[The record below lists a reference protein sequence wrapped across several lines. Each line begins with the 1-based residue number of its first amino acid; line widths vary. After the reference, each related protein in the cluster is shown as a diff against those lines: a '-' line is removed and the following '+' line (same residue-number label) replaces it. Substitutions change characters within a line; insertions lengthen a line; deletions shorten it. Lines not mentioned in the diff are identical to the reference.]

1 MSETPQAGRLHCE
14 QLPESRLHRA
24 GLVGE
29 EELILRNKSA
39 SACSVGHKRE
49 AKCHSLWICMQNTP
63 WIIRGSE
70 LQRVVQPQGYSS

>member
-29 EELILRNKSA
+29 EELILRK
-39 SACSVGHKRE
+39 
-49 AKCHSLWICMQNTP
+49 
-63 WIIRGSE
+63 
-70 LQRVVQPQGYSS
+70 